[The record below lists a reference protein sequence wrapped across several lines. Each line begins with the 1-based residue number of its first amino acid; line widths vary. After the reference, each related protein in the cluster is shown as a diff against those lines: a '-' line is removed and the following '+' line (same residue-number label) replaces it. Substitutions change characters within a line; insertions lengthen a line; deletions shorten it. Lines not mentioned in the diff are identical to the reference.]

1 MARRSVHGLWL
12 GTLYGKGRSSRYQ
25 GREVH
30 LRSCLTA
37 YAAYTQRASRNQD
50 DVTGEA
56 IMQRAH
62 DKYICPFCGKP
73 KIAVLQRATEGNT
86 RFIHRRA
93 TCLDLACEGMTLRL
107 ATKVKQ

>member
-1 MARRSVHGLWL
+1 
-12 GTLYGKGRSSRYQ
+12 
-25 GREVH
+25 
-30 LRSCLTA
+30 
-37 YAAYTQRASRNQD
+37 
-50 DVTGEA
+50 
-56 IMQRAH
+56 MQRAH